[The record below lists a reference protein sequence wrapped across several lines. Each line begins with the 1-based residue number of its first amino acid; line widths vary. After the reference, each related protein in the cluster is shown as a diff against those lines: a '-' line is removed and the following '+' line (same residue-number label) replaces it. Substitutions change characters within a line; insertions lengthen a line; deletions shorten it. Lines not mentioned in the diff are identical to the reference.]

1 MPERLDIESKQVL
14 KHGKDEVANE
24 YVYDGLY
31 EGKFGLSPRDVKHII
46 YKLSS
51 NHRTVT
57 FIEVIEYLTK
67 LIQKKSEYDFLNMA
81 PQADYHNPPR
91 FLEMIKEHNLN
102 IFDRELRNALG
113 LVDDRSYEE
122 YIRRYIENVTAM
134 LKGEKIKN
142 VTTGKFIDPDD
153 FFIKEFESSINLKED
168 PKAFRSILLSKLGA
182 YSLDHPGKSI
192 VYTDVFPDLVDR
204 LQESFRIEQK
214 KVIVNIS
221 KNLVFF
227 EAEHAQRDS
236 NMGTPLSEDN
246 RKQIKMVLSNL
257 DKKFGYT
264 EDAAMN
270 LMKFLIKEK
279 Y

>member
-1 MPERLDIESKQVL
+1 
-14 KHGKDEVANE
+14 
-24 YVYDGLY
+24 
-31 EGKFGLSPRDVKHII
+31 
-46 YKLSS
+46 
-51 NHRTVT
+51 
-57 FIEVIEYLTK
+57 
-67 LIQKKSEYDFLNMA
+67 
-81 PQADYHNPPR
+81 
-91 FLEMIKEHNLN
+91 
-102 IFDRELRNALG
+102 
-113 LVDDRSYEE
+113 
-122 YIRRYIENVTAM
+122 
-134 LKGEKIKN
+134 
-142 VTTGKFIDPDD
+142 
-153 FFIKEFESSINLKED
+153 
-168 PKAFRSILLSKLGA
+168 
-182 YSLDHPGKSI
+182 LDHPGKSI